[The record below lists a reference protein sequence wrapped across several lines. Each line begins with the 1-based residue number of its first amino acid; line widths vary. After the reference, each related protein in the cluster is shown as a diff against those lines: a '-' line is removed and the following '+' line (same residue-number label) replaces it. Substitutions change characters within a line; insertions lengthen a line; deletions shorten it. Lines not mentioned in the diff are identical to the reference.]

1 MAQTWQGFLQD
12 LFPKKK
18 KMDLDTEVPP
28 SFVLPAPSSWSSLQR
43 DAMAYYI
50 AHN

>member
-28 SFVLPAPSSWSSLQR
+28 SFVLPAPSSWSSL
-43 DAMAYYI
+43 
-50 AHN
+50 